1 MNAFVVCK
9 AIFPLMNDKSRSEIG
24 DGEITKTGIM
34 HNFSLD
40 NGKQN
45 QGKPKHS
52 MHDDVQA
59 STLDFFISQVSN
71 EKEGCWKNAE
81 KQYDPMVIKW
91 TPVSRILRLKQ
102 ANLVGDEF
110 LYNFLVSSCEQKH
123 EPKRAYQQSRQKEKE
138 YFSKGREVL
147 EAIKEKINGKCSTD

>member
-1 MNAFVVCK
+1 MNAFIVCE

-24 DGEITKTGIM
+24 DGEIAKTGIM
-34 HNFSLD
+34 NNFSLD
-40 NGKQN
+40 NGEQN

-59 STLDFFISQVSN
+59 GTLDFFISQVSN

-91 TPVSRILRLKQ
+91 TSVSRILRLKQ

-110 LYNFLVSSCEQKH
+110 LYNFLMSSCK
-123 EPKRAYQQSRQKEKE
+123 QQDKPQ
-138 YFSKGREVL
+138 
-147 EAIKEKINGKCSTD
+147 